1 VGAPARGPRPDRS
14 RPSGQH
20 FLRSRRV
27 AEELVDLAAVGS
39 RDLVVEIG
47 AGTGRLTEPLARR
60 ALRVIAVDVDPDLAA
75 RLRRQFAETPRVEV
89 LEGSFLD
96 MVLPASTFRAFGNIP
111 FALTSAILRRLLD
124 DPGAASLA
132 RADLLVQYEVARKR
146 ASLWP
151 STLASLRWS
160 PWWQFSLVRRL
171 PRSAFEPPPAVDA
184 AMLTITRRD
193 PPLLPSEEQVRF
205 ARFLV
210 VGFRR
215 APLPL
220 RRSIGQFV
228 SAKAWS
234 RFARDRGVDRAAGPN
249 DLDVFDWVELFR
261 LAHPRSA
268 P

>member
-27 AEELVDLAAVGS
+27 AEELVDLAVVGN

-47 AGTGRLTEPLARR
+47 AGTGRLTEALARR

-75 RLRRQFAETPRVEV
+75 RLRRLFAETPRVEV
-89 LEGSFLD
+89 FEGSFLD

-124 DPGAASLA
+124 DPGASLA

-146 ASLWP
+146 ASVWP

-184 AMLTITRRD
+184 AMLAITRRL
-193 PPLLPSEEQVRF
+193 PPLLPAAER
-205 ARFLV
+205 ARFGRFLDE
-210 VGFRR
+210 GFRR
-215 APLPL
+215 APRPL
-220 RRSIGQFV
+220 KRSLGGLV
-228 SAKAWS
+228 SAKAWN
-234 RFARDRGVDRAAGPN
+234 RFARDRGVDPAAGPN
-249 DLDVFDWVELFR
+249 DLDVFDWGELFR